1 MCLGTAT
8 SCLVRTRRV
17 EPAPV
22 VLNKVTIEELIA
34 KLRRFG
40 EIRTMKATVEFRLAV
55 KSDDHSTVT
64 EYTEVPGFAL
74 IRRPSMIRT
83 QAMLPVVGTTVF
95 EMVSDGETYRVHL
108 PSKKRFLIGD
118 AQAVSSNGT
127 REEKVRPQHILEA
140 LLIDPPRDNELYA
153 SLENTVVGNRAYQVI
168 YLLGDG
174 GTRNLVLSRK
184 FWFDRVDLSISRQQ
198 VFDENGDVVTDARY
212 RAWAEQDSLPYP
224 RVVRISR
231 PQEGYDLQVRVIE
244 PGLNAEVADESFE
257 LEPPKG
263 IKVERVGGTRAAAGS
278 GP

>member
-118 AQAVSSNGT
+118 AQAVPRNGT

-140 LLIDPPRDNELYA
+140 LLIDPPRDYELYA